1 LYSGAIVA
9 GFETTQWSLI
19 VASAGRDEMSVA
31 ALEKLCRFYRAP
43 VLGFLRGQG
52 HTVDEAEDLT
62 QSFFAHLLSHRLHQL
77 ADPAKG
83 SFRAFLL
90 SALKH
95 FVISERRRSAA
106 EKRGGGALH
115 VSLESVGEPPI
126 DETPETIFE
135 REWAHTIVAHAVKQL
150 RNEAREAGK
159 QALFD
164 ALREFLFESP
174 DTDDY
179 ARVSQQFGLSRNTL
193 AVAVHRLRHRLQ
205 MLVTAE
211 VSQTLSDP
219 AQVPAEVATVQ
230 GWLGKRPQVE

>member
-1 LYSGAIVA
+1 MA

-19 VASAGRDEMSVA
+19 VASAGRDDASA
-31 ALEKLCRFYRAP
+31 IALEKLCRFYRAP
-43 VLGFLRGQG
+43 VLAFLRGQG
-52 HTVDEAEDLT
+52 STLDEAEDLT
-62 QSFFAHLLSHRLHQL
+62 QSFFAHLLSQRLHQL

-95 FVISERRRSAA
+95 FVISERRRGAA

-115 VSLESVGEPPI
+115 VALETIHEPASN
-126 DETPETIFE
+126 ETPEMIFE

-150 RNEAREAGK
+150 RSEAREAGK
-159 QALFD
+159 QELFG
-164 ALREFLFESP
+164 ALRDFLFESP
-174 DTDDY
+174 DSDDY
-179 ARVSQQFGLSRNTL
+179 ARVSQRFGLSRNTV

-219 AQVPAEVATVQ
+219 ELVPAEVETIQ
-230 GWLGKRPQVE
+230 GWLAKPPQIAP

>member
-1 LYSGAIVA
+1 MG

-19 VASAGRDEMSVA
+19 VASAGRDDASAV

-43 VLGFLRGQG
+43 VLAFLRGQG
-52 HTVDEAEDLT
+52 MTVDEAEDLT
-62 QSFFAHLLSHRLHQL
+62 QSFFTHLLSHRLHQL

-95 FVISERRRSAA
+95 FVISERRRVAA

-115 VSLESVGEPPI
+115 IPLEAIHEPTS
-126 DETPETIFE
+126 DETPERIFE
-135 REWAHTIVAHAVKQL
+135 REWAHTVVAHAVKRL
-150 RNEAREAGK
+150 RDEAHEAGK
-159 QALFD
+159 QELFD

-179 ARVSQQFGLSRNTL
+179 ARVSQQFGMSRNTL

-211 VSQTLSDP
+211 VSQTMSDP
-219 AQVPAEVATVQ
+219 EQVPAEVETIQ
-230 GWLGKRPQVE
+230 HWLVKPQQIA

>member
-1 LYSGAIVA
+1 MG

-19 VASAGRDEMSVA
+19 VASGGRDDTSVV
-31 ALEKLCRFYRAP
+31 ALETLCRRYRAP
-43 VLGFLRGQG
+43 VLAFLRGQG
-52 HTVDEAEDLT
+52 LTVDAAEDLT
-62 QSFFAHLLSHRLHQL
+62 QSFFAHLLSQRLHQL

-95 FVISERRRSAA
+95 FVISERRRDTA

-115 VSLESVGEPPI
+115 VPLDSIDEPP
-126 DETPETIFE
+126 DSETPDAIFE
-135 REWAHTIVAHAVKQL
+135 REWAHTVVGHAVKQL
-150 RNEAREAGK
+150 RSEAHEAGK

-174 DTDDY
+174 ESDDY
-179 ARVSQQFGLSRNTL
+179 ARVSQQFGLSRNTV

-205 MLVTAE
+205 VLVTAE
-211 VSQTLSDP
+211 VSQTLSNPD
-219 AQVPAEVATVQ
+219 QIPAEVETIQ
-230 GWLGKRPQVE
+230 GWLLKPTQS

>member
-1 LYSGAIVA
+1 M
-9 GFETTQWSLI
+9 I
-19 VASAGRDEMSVA
+19 VASAGSDGASQD

-43 VLGFLRGQG
+43 VLAFLRGKG
-52 HTVDEAEDLT
+52 MTVDEAEDLT
-62 QSFFAHLLSHRLHQL
+62 QSFFAHLLSQRLHES

-95 FVISERRRSAA
+95 FVISERRRVTA

-115 VSLESVGEPPI
+115 VPLESVAEPLG
-126 DETPETIFE
+126 DETPEMIFE

-150 RNEAREAGK
+150 QGEAREAGK
-159 QALFD
+159 HTLFN

-174 DTDDY
+174 SVDDY
-179 ARVSQQFGLSRNTL
+179 ARVSQQFGLSRNTV
-193 AVAVHRLRHRLQ
+193 AVAVHRLRHRLH
-205 MLVTAE
+205 MLVTAQ

-219 AQVPAEVATVQ
+219 AQVPAEVKTIQ
-230 GWLGKRPQVE
+230 GWLIKPPRAPVRQM